1 MLIGLFG
8 FILAFAVFALPHFLP
23 PSAYGLADDWR
34 VFYAAAR
41 LAHQG
46 GNPYNQTAIQAME
59 QVVQWYRHLQPP
71 LDNFAY
77 LPVVAWLLTPATL
90 LPFWAS
96 FAVFSSLGAVAAVV
110 ALHAWLREAGW
121 ERTGLW
127 LIGAMASWVMLLGFA
142 SGQFDALL
150 LAGLV
155 ASLVLMRRDLPWLAG
170 ACMVIVLIKPHL
182 LWPLPLLLFAVWT
195 PVWPRAWRFAAA
207 TLLVALCGA
216 LVSILLVPAGG
227 DFFAHAL
234 SFAGNVASAQPDLSG
249 VPGLLLPIP
258 GGGVMGDGVAVA
270 GAVLVAG
277 MVWACFTSRPL
288 RRLGDAERA
297 VVPLIG
303 LAVWLACVPYAH
315 PNDDVMLFP
324 LLIVLVGVRGRGL
337 DARWL
342 MMAVIGCLAVTAAFL
357 VSFTLGDAFLAIGVV
372 AWILLRAH
380 VPRQAV
386 VSMALVAMTLLPA
399 VWPFHLVEVSLTP
412 IAVALT
418 AMSGA
423 GWLLERMRGTPGVDE
438 HGEAAAGGAV
448 LAPVAGA

>member
-1 MLIGLFG
+1 M
-8 FILAFAVFALPHFLP
+8 
-23 PSAYGLADDWR
+23 
-34 VFYAAAR
+34 
-41 LAHQG
+41 
-46 GNPYNQTAIQAME
+46 
-59 QVVQWYRHLQPP
+59 
-71 LDNFAY
+71 
-77 LPVVAWLLTPATL
+77 
-90 LPFWAS
+90 
-96 FAVFSSLGAVAAVV
+96 
-110 ALHAWLREAGW
+110 
-121 ERTGLW
+121 
-127 LIGAMASWVMLLGFA
+127 
-142 SGQFDALL
+142 
-150 LAGLV
+150 
-155 ASLVLMRRDLPWLAG
+155 
-170 ACMVIVLIKPHL
+170 
-182 LWPLPLLLFAVWT
+182 
-195 PVWPRAWRFAAA
+195 
-207 TLLVALCGA
+207 
-216 LVSILLVPAGG
+216 SILLVPAGG